1 MSNITD
7 IEALIES
14 LSPEEIK
21 AVMSSVASK
30 KPTKVDTSRKARR
43 MAITDLYFSVE
54 PKPHHKISDRPMS
67 PEEYSDM
74 RESIRQQVLSGVDL
88 CQN

>member
-1 MSNITD
+1 MSTLKD
-7 IEALIES
+7 IDALIES
-14 LSPEEIK
+14 LSPEQIR
-21 AVMSSVASK
+21 AIMSVVASK
-30 KPTKVDTSRKARR
+30 KPIKVDTSRKAKR

-54 PKPHHKISDRPMS
+54 PKPHHRINDRPMS

-88 CQN
+88 